1 MVSFILVPV
10 VVQRGRPSGVRVSG
24 ISGKP
29 PLRLGISNRE
39 GSRDSIVEHIRQQ
52 HAPQKGFV
60 EPLVRSAI
68 VGVIAL
74 VAIGMGLPNWLAIA
88 GLLVA
93 SALAGVER
101 HGLTSDAVYW
111 AISNYL
117 VAITAS
123 KLAHLIIIGM

>member
-1 MVSFILVPV
+1 M
-10 VVQRGRPSGVRVSG
+10 
-24 ISGKP
+24 
-29 PLRLGISNRE
+29 
-39 GSRDSIVEHIRQQ
+39 RQQ
-52 HAPQKGFV
+52 HALPKGFV

-74 VAIGMGLPNWLAIA
+74 AAVGMGLPNWLAIT

-93 SALAGVER
+93 SALAGLER

-117 VAITAS
+117 VAIAAS
-123 KLAHLIIIGM
+123 KLAHLIIIGGFIRVSGWWTIRSPRATDRLMPFST

>member
-1 MVSFILVPV
+1 MEHTSQ
-10 VVQRGRPSGVRVSG
+10 QR
-24 ISGKP
+24 
-29 PLRLGISNRE
+29 
-39 GSRDSIVEHIRQQ
+39 
-52 HAPQKGFV
+52 APQKGFI

-68 VGVIAL
+68 LGVITLAA
-74 VAIGMGLPNWLAIA
+74 VGMGLPNGLAIA

-101 HGLTSDAVYW
+101 HGLTSAAVYW

-123 KLAHLIIIGM
+123 KLAHLLIIGM

>member
-1 MVSFILVPV
+1 
-10 VVQRGRPSGVRVSG
+10 
-24 ISGKP
+24 
-29 PLRLGISNRE
+29 
-39 GSRDSIVEHIRQQ
+39 VEPTRQQ
-52 HAPQKGFV
+52 RAPQKGFI

-68 VGVIAL
+68 LGVITLAA
-74 VAIGMGLPNWLAIA
+74 VGMGLPNWLAIA

-101 HGLTSDAVYW
+101 HGLTSAAVYW

-123 KLAHLIIIGM
+123 KLAHLLIIGM